1 MQRIFV
7 AVLLIGVSL
16 CAGCGESIH
25 WFPGNSG
32 TSGGT
37 MPNPPPSG
45 QIVTDVQADT
55 ATPFLPYTVL
65 FGNITTST
73 TTASISVSGDA
84 SSQYSKDNG
93 ATFTS
98 TAGTVKKGD
107 TVIVRNTSSNFGSDL
122 SISTILN
129 IGGANA
135 TYISKTGTLI
145 FPTLSN
151 RPTGSTVLS
160 NTATVPVNLPNGF
173 AFGNSATIAFAA
185 DSDASSTMYLNGSIV
200 AAPSPSPINA
210 LDRLSFK
217 HTAASAANTTVITKA
232 VLTGSTGTYTVTFKS
247 VTQ

>member
-1 MQRIFV
+1 MRILVTAFILSGV
-7 AVLLIGVSL
+7 ALL
-16 CAGCGESIH
+16 AGCGESIH
-25 WFPGNSG
+25 WFPGSSG
-32 TSGGT
+32 SSGGT
-37 MPNPPPSG
+37 MPNPPPSS
-45 QIVTDVQADT
+45 QTVTDVQADT
-55 ATPFLPYTVL
+55 ITPFLPYTVS
-65 FGNITTST
+65 FGNVSTST
-73 TTASISVSGDA
+73 NSASITVSGDA
-84 SSQYSKDNG
+84 TSMYSIDSGTPTN
-93 ATFTS
+93 A
-98 TAGTVKKGD
+98 AGTVKKGQK
-107 TVIVRNTSSNFGSDL
+107 VVVQNTSSNFGSNL

-135 TYISKTGTLI
+135 TYISKTGILI